1 MNWKIEAQKE
11 ILQHKIIKD
20 LITVLSANKII
31 YKEISPNS
39 PKDIKFFKIT
49 FPNSTTIITFDDL
62 IHLKENGYE
71 PKQFGLIESGFYLM
85 VLAVKQ
91 I

>member
-11 ILQHKIIKD
+11 ILQDKIIKD
-20 LITVLSANKII
+20 LTTILKTIPVHFLEIT
-31 YKEISPNS
+31 PNS

-49 FPNSTTIITFDDL
+49 FPNSTSMISFDNL
-62 IHLKENGYE
+62 IQLKENGYE

>member
-11 ILQHKIIKD
+11 IIQNKIIKD
-20 LITVLSANKII
+20 LDSILKTISVDFIEIT
-31 YKEISPNS
+31 PNS
-39 PKDIKFFKIT
+39 PKDIKFFKIAL
-49 FPNSTTIITFDDL
+49 PNSASMISFDNL
-62 IHLKENGYE
+62 IQLKENGYE

>member
-11 ILQHKIIKD
+11 IIQHRIIKD
-20 LITVLSANKII
+20 LTTIMTQLQVMFNQ
-31 YKEISPNS
+31 ISPNS

-49 FPNSTTIITFDDL
+49 FPNSTTMITFDNL
-62 IHLKENGYE
+62 IQLKENGYE
-71 PKQFGLIESGFYLM
+71 PKQFGMIESGFYLM

-91 I
+91 F